1 MSGARMLIVDDL
13 KKHAMSAVVM
23 ASPPAGVS
31 VWLTLGNHLDTWIK
45 LATFIYIV
53 GQIIF
58 LGIKG
63 WLLLKRKWQ
72 GEDDGD

>member
-23 ASPPAGVS
+23 VSPPAGVS
-31 VWLTLGNHLDTWIK
+31 VWLALGNYLDTWIK